1 MYAVTHTSF
10 SSFPSSLISLNYIL
24 ILQWGTQEGVNI
36 FHFRNFQ
43 RSFVSVYKGQN
54 TKLFN
59 ERWEDFWHPR
69 EYKPALASLQI
80 TSGTLSYVMFSC
92 AIYAR
97 EKAQPT
103 WRNVKKKNCWDYFND
118 YQVLLPVFLVAVLL
132 KVSDVPFR
140 ITLTTATYTST
151 PTVISSIWLYPSDGC
166 FFK

>member
-1 MYAVTHTSF
+1 MTHTYF

-36 FHFRNFQ
+36 FHFGNFQ
-43 RSFVSVYKGQN
+43 RSFVSIYKGQN
-54 TKLFN
+54 TKLLN

-69 EYKPALASLQI
+69 EYKPALASLQT

-103 WRNVKKKNCWDYFND
+103 RRNVKKKILLRLFQWLPSTITSIFSSSAAQGKWCAIQDTSDYSH
-118 YQVLLPVFLVAVLL
+118 LH
-132 KVSDVPFR
+132 
-140 ITLTTATYTST
+140 
-151 PTVISSIWLYPSDGC
+151 
-166 FFK
+166 